1 MKKVIKVFARLN
13 FLRIKRTL

>member
-1 MKKVIKVFARLN
+1 MIKVFARLN